1 MRDTVDW
8 RATVASVLVHVALLL
23 LLQEAVTPPPAA
35 RQEATLSHDR
45 TMELRF
51 IAVSITSRS
60 VGAPAERAPSP
71 EAHAPDARRSTALRH
86 VQQDREAERSSSP
99 THPANVSADPGS
111 VHAGGAQSAPPAP
124 FVDAGSFT
132 PPGITGTPGVMDHK
146 PVMTYTPTRLED
158 AWVPRDESTLAGGL
172 RRLRE
177 STTAIKTVDLGHGV
191 RVHCAIGVLKGGCV
205 LGDAPSRAAAKDG
218 DARLSLP
225 PPAAPAIGE
234 SDCIRAYRKDERV
247 LAGCSTDTPLK
258 AMDEENAER
267 QRRAGP

>member
-1 MRDTVDW
+1 
-8 RATVASVLVHVALLL
+8 
-23 LLQEAVTPPPAA
+23 
-35 RQEATLSHDR
+35 
-45 TMELRF
+45 MELRF

-60 VGAPAERAPSP
+60 VNAPAERAPSP
-71 EAHAPDARRSTALRH
+71 EAHAAEAYASPGVRH
-86 VQQDREAERSSSP
+86 VRQGPEVFRATAHAQ
-99 THPANVSADPGS
+99 PASVPADPGS
-111 VHAGGAQSAPPAP
+111 VHAAGAPSTPPAP
-124 FVDAGSFT
+124 VVDAGSFT
-132 PPGITGTPGVMDHK
+132 PPGVVGTPGVMDHK

-158 AWVPRDESTLAGGL
+158 AWVPRDESAVAGGL

-177 STTAIKTVDLGHGV
+177 STTATKTVDLGHGV
-191 RVHCAIGVLKGGCV
+191 RVHCAIGVLGGGCG

-234 SDCIRAYRKDERV
+234 ADCIRAYRKDERV